1 MLWICEAGK
10 KDKKSKKDK
19 KASKAM
25 KEKVATNDE
34 PNVPETT
41 EDSVTTSRQG
51 PTLDVHVQVP
61 PQDDVRVENAQHEA
75 HFSNGVSPPSHHPY
89 SLGRSFETPMS
100 QRWADIV

>member
-25 KEKVATNDE
+25 KEKLATDDE
-34 PNVPETT
+34 HNVPETA
-41 EDSVTTSRQG
+41 EDSVTTSNQG
-51 PTLDVHVQVP
+51 PHVQAP
-61 PQDDVRVENAQHEA
+61 PQDDVRVENVHHEA

-89 SLGRSFETPMS
+89 PLGRSFETPMS